1 MSVATI
7 GYPGLAAAPARRDR
21 QVVDIEAWLT
31 SMRRVYTF
39 TEYVPR
45 HRADGPAL

>member
-7 GYPGLAAAPARRDR
+7 AYPGLAAARTNRSR
-21 QVVDIEAWLT
+21 QVVDIEAWLS